1 MVFLPFECYPVDGF
15 TLRNS
20 FLPLLV
26 ELGSLNHTEQDQGG
40 TLRLQAGDQ
49 KELSGTLVDTEK
61 IGLLQVGDQ
70 RIEIVHPLVESMPE
84 VMRENDLLDA
94 LVGGHTLSRGGD
106 IAMNPSSSQDQSQ
119 SLWQWFALGVFVLL
133 IIEMIFSAP
142 SAWSANK
149 QEVVSG

>member
-1 MVFLPFECYPVDGF
+1 M
-15 TLRNS
+15 
-20 FLPLLV
+20 
-26 ELGSLNHTEQDQGG
+26 
-40 TLRLQAGDQ
+40 QAGDQ
-49 KELSGTLVDTEK
+49 TELSGTLVDTEK

-133 IIEMIFSAP
+133 IMEMIFSAP
-142 SAWSANK
+142 SALSANK